1 MRINPHWLDNISG
14 FYISDQI
21 AWHGDNVE
29 AVRSV
34 LGQMLV
40 DNILLPK
47 AADLDADMVVMGP
60 YGRSCVCEFIV
71 GVASCDIL
79 ECMTVLVFM
88 SHSRESTVV
97 LPCISGSYGIHLVW

>member
-1 MRINPHWLDNISG
+1 M
-14 FYISDQI
+14 
-21 AWHGDNVE
+21 
-29 AVRSV
+29 
-34 LGQMLV
+34 GQMLV

-60 YGRSCVCEFIV
+60 YGRSCVWEFIV

-79 ECMTVLVFM
+79 EYMTVLVFM